1 VSPSVSPSEVPGG
14 IVADYLFQQD
24 LTGSQSQ
31 LFPAGDSYITQ
42 QDLTGGQTQVF
53 PSVGLGTC
61 PLGMGYLGFVG
72 VGDDYTFDTSCTG
85 SQGIVY
91 S

>member
-1 VSPSVSPSEVPGG
+1 VSPSVSPSEIPGEPN
-14 IVADYLFQQD
+14 IDYLFQQD
-24 LTGSQSQ
+24 LTG
-31 LFPAGDSYITQ
+31 GKI
-42 QDLTGGQTQVF
+42 QVF

-72 VGDDYTFDTSCTG
+72 VGDDYAFDTSHTG
-85 SQGIVY
+85 SQTIVY